1 MTKENIPEFTVT
13 TLSQSIRNT
22 LETEFEY
29 VRVKGEL
36 GRVSRPASGHVYFD
50 LKDDKSIL
58 ASVVWRGTKLTK
70 RDLIEEGN
78 EVVLVG
84 RISSFSGHSKYQ
96 IIVEDI
102 QAAGIGALLAML
114 NKRREKLAAEGIFSE
129 KRKLALPTYPLSIG
143 VITSISGAVIKDILV
158 IVFLLGNMFYQSWS
172 LTLFA
177 FFAFPLAIWPIKKIG
192 KSIRKI
198 TYEIQN
204 EIAKFSNVLAE
215 SIKGIR
221 QVKAYNREEYEK
233 KRAFATINFIKK
245 FFIRSAFVSNRLSPL
260 MEFIGSLAVA
270 VSIYAGG
277 VFVLNESM
285 TTGQFMSFL
294 VSLLLAYQPVKALG
308 NLNISVQEGLAGAER
323 IFSLLDTSLEKSE
336 KHESSKNIKLK
347 GNIKFNDVNFSYTK
361 QKVLNN
367 INLSIECGEKAA
379 FVGLSGSGKSTLI
392 NLLLRFYDNYSG
404 EISIDQKDIKSLSL
418 FDLRENISL
427 ITQETLL
434 FNESILDNIR
444 YGNMSSSDKEIENI
458 AEISGVSKFANQLP
472 GKLNTVV
479 GESGIKLS
487 GGQRQR
493 IAIARALIK
502 NAPIL
507 IMEEATS
514 SLDNLTEK
522 EIQLALDEL
531 MKDKTTIIIAH
542 RLSTIQNADV
552 IFTLE
557 KGSIESKG
565 SHEFLLKNS
574 AVYKKLQLQED
585 ANEH

>member
-1 MTKENIPEFTVT
+1 MGYFNVNKNSVISRLINNYLLNHKITIFIALIMMIISAGATGLHAWLVQPALDEVLINGNKDMLFLIPIAIILVT
-13 TLSQSIRNT
+13 LC
-22 LETEFEY
+22 
-29 VRVKGEL
+29 KG
-36 GRVSRPASGHVYFD
+36 
-50 LKDDKSIL
+50 L
-58 ASVVWRGTKLTK
+58 ATYTHSYQMSKVAHSVIAKL
-70 RDLIEEGN
+70 
-78 EVVLVG
+78 
-84 RISSFSGHSKYQ
+84 
-96 IIVEDI
+96 
-102 QAAGIGALLAML
+102 QAQMF
-114 NKRREKLAAEGIFSE
+114 EKLMY
-129 KRKLALPTYPLSIG
+129 LNLTYFNDSKSGNL
-143 VITSISGAVIKDILV
+143 ISRLINDTYYLRMAIVKSVTAVIKDILV
-158 IVFLLGNMFYQSWS
+158 IIFLLGNMFYQSWS

-177 FFAFPLAIWPIKKIG
+177 FFAFPLAIWPIRKIG

-204 EIAKFSNVLAE
+204 EIAKFSNVLSE

-221 QVKAYNREEYEK
+221 QVKAYNREEFEK
-233 KRAFATINFIKK
+233 TRAFNNIEYIKRN
-245 FFIRSAFVSNRLSPL
+245 FIRSAFISNRLSPL

-277 VFVLNESM
+277 VFVLNETM

-323 IFSLLDTSLEKSE
+323 IFSLLDTSKDKSE
-336 KHESSKNIKLK
+336 KHIESKNINLD
-347 GNIKFNDVNFSYTK
+347 GNIEF
-361 QKVLNN
+361 NN
-367 INLSIECGEKAA
+367 INFSFEENNILKSINLTIESGKKTA

-392 NLLLRFYDNYSG
+392 NLLLRFYDNYTG
-404 EISIDQKDIKSLSL
+404 DIKIDNHDIKSMSL

-444 YGNMSSSDKEIENI
+444 YGNMSSSDKDIEEISRL
-458 AEISGVSKFANQLP
+458 SGVSKFADELP
-472 GKLNTVV
+472 EKLHTVV

-507 IMEEATS
+507 VMDEATS
-514 SLDNLTEK
+514 SLDNLTER
-522 EIQLALDEL
+522 EIQKALDEL

-542 RLSTIQNADV
+542 RLSTIKDADI
-552 IFTLE
+552 IFTIDNGKIE
-557 KGSIESKG
+557 NKGN
-565 SHEFLLKNS
+565 HEHLMENS
-574 AVYKKLQLQED
+574 AVYKKLQLQENS
-585 ANEH
+585 NEN

>member
-1 MTKENIPEFTVT
+1 MKYLNVNRNSVISRLINNYLLSHKFTIFFALIMMIISAGATGLHAWLV
-13 TLSQSIRNT
+13 
-22 LETEFEY
+22 
-29 VRVKGEL
+29 
-36 GRVSRPASGHVYFD
+36 RPALDEVLIRGNKEMLF
-50 LKDDKSIL
+50 LIPIAIIL
-58 ASVVWRGTKLTK
+58 VTLFKGLATYTHSFQMSKVAHSVIAKLQTQM
-70 RDLIEEGN
+70 
-78 EVVLVG
+78 
-84 RISSFSGHSKYQ
+84 F
-96 IIVEDI
+96 
-102 QAAGIGALLAML
+102 
-114 NKRREKLAAEGIFSE
+114 EKLMYLNLSYFNDSKSGNLIS
-129 KRKLALPTYPLSIG
+129 RLINDTYYLRLAIVKSVT
-143 VITSISGAVIKDILV
+143 AVIKDILV
-158 IVFLLGNMFYQSWS
+158 IIFLLANMFYQSWS

-221 QVKAYNREEYEK
+221 QVKAYNMEEYEK
-233 KRAFATINFIKK
+233 KRAFDTIDYIKK

-294 VSLLLAYQPVKALG
+294 VSLLLAYQPLKALG

-323 IFSLLDTSLEKSE
+323 IFSLLDTTQKKSE
-336 KHESSKNIKLK
+336 KHEASKNIKLN
-347 GNIKFNDVNFSYTK
+347 GNIKFNNVNFSYTEH
-361 QKVLNN
+361 KVLNN
-367 INLSIECGEKAA
+367 INLEIESGKKAA

-392 NLLLRFYDNYSG
+392 NLLLRFYDDYNG
-404 EISIDQKDIKSLSL
+404 KISIDEKDIKLLSL
-418 FDLRENISL
+418 FDLRKNISL

-444 YGNMSSSDKEIENI
+444 YGNMSSSDKKIEEI
-458 AEISGVSKFANQLP
+458 AEISGVTKFASQLP
-472 GKLNTVV
+472 NKLNTIV

-507 IMEEATS
+507 IMDEATS

-522 EIQLALDEL
+522 EIQLSLDEL
-531 MKDKTTIIIAH
+531 MKDKTTIVIAH
-542 RLSTIQNADV
+542 RLSTIKNSDV
-552 IFTLE
+552 IFTLD
-557 KGSIESKG
+557 KGSIENQG
-565 SHEFLLKNS
+565 DHEYLIKNS
-574 AVYKKLQLQED
+574 LVYKKLQLQED
-585 ANEH
+585 SYDS

>member
-1 MTKENIPEFTVT
+1 MSSVHKKKRSAIIRLIFDYLITHKFTIFIALLMMIISAAATGLHAWLV
-13 TLSQSIRNT
+13 
-22 LETEFEY
+22 
-29 VRVKGEL
+29 
-36 GRVSRPASGHVYFD
+36 RPALDEVLIKGNKEMLFLIPFAIIMVTLCKGIATYTHSYQMSKVAH
-50 LKDDKSIL
+50 
-58 ASVVWRGTKLTK
+58 SVIAKLQTQM
-70 RDLIEEGN
+70 
-78 EVVLVG
+78 
-84 RISSFSGHSKYQ
+84 F
-96 IIVEDI
+96 
-102 QAAGIGALLAML
+102 
-114 NKRREKLAAEGIFSE
+114 EKLMY
-129 KRKLALPTYPLSIG
+129 LNLTYFNDSKSGNL
-143 VITSISGAVIKDILV
+143 ISRLVNDTYYLRMAIVKSVTAVIKDILV
-158 IVFLLGNMFYQSWS
+158 IIFLLGNMFYQSWS

-233 KRAFATINFIKK
+233 KRAFNTIDYIKK
-245 FFIRSAFVSNRLSPL
+245 YFIRSAFISNRLSPL

-323 IFSLLDTSLEKSE
+323 IFLLLDTSKDQSE
-336 KHESSKNIKLK
+336 KHLESKNINLD
-347 GNIKFNDVNFSYTK
+347 GNIEFNNVNFSYEDNN
-361 QKVLNN
+361 VLKN
-367 INLSIECGEKAA
+367 INLTIESGKKTA

-392 NLLLRFYDNYSG
+392 NLLLRFYDNYNG
-404 EISIDQKDIKSLSL
+404 NIRIDSHDIKSLSL

-444 YGNMSSSDKEIENI
+444 YGDMNCNDKKIEEIANL
-458 AEISGVSKFANQLP
+458 SGVSKFSNKLP
-472 GKLNTVV
+472 NKLHTIV

-507 IMEEATS
+507 VMDEATS
-514 SLDNLTEK
+514 SLDNMTER
-522 EIQLALDEL
+522 EIQNSLDEL

-542 RLSTIQNADV
+542 RLSTIKNADI
-552 IFTLE
+552 IFTIE
-557 KGSIESKG
+557 NGKIENKGNHEYLIE
-565 SHEFLLKNS
+565 NS
-574 AVYKKLQLQED
+574 AVYKKLQLQENS
-585 ANEH
+585 NEN

>member
-1 MTKENIPEFTVT
+1 MGYFNVNKNSVISRLINNYLLNHKITIFIALIMMIISAGATGLHAWLVQPALDEVLINGNKDMLFLIPIAIILVT
-13 TLSQSIRNT
+13 LC
-22 LETEFEY
+22 
-29 VRVKGEL
+29 KG
-36 GRVSRPASGHVYFD
+36 
-50 LKDDKSIL
+50 L
-58 ASVVWRGTKLTK
+58 ATYTHSYQMSKVAHSVIAKL
-70 RDLIEEGN
+70 
-78 EVVLVG
+78 
-84 RISSFSGHSKYQ
+84 
-96 IIVEDI
+96 
-102 QAAGIGALLAML
+102 QAQMF
-114 NKRREKLAAEGIFSE
+114 EKLMY
-129 KRKLALPTYPLSIG
+129 LNLTYFNDSKSGNL
-143 VITSISGAVIKDILV
+143 ISRLINDTYYLRMAIVKSVTAVIKDILV
-158 IVFLLGNMFYQSWS
+158 IIFLLGNMFYQSWS

-192 KSIRKI
+192 ESIRKI

-204 EIAKFSNVLAE
+204 EIAKFSNVLSE

-221 QVKAYNREEYEK
+221 QVKAYNREEFEK
-233 KRAFATINFIKK
+233 KRAFNNIEYIKRN
-245 FFIRSAFVSNRLSPL
+245 FIRSAFISNRLSPL

-277 VFVLNESM
+277 VFVLNETM

-323 IFSLLDTSLEKSE
+323 IFLLLDTSKDKSE
-336 KHESSKNIKLK
+336 KHIGSRNIKLD
-347 GNIKFNDVNFSYTK
+347 GNIEF
-361 QKVLNN
+361 NN
-367 INLSIECGEKAA
+367 INFSFEENNILKNINLTIESGKKTA

-392 NLLLRFYDNYSG
+392 NLLLRFYDNYTG
-404 EISIDQKDIKSLSL
+404 SIKIDNHEIKSLSL

-444 YGNMSSSDKEIENI
+444 YGNISSDDKAIEEI
-458 AEISGVSKFANQLP
+458 AKLSGVSKFSDKLP
-472 GKLNTVV
+472 EKLHTVV

-507 IMEEATS
+507 VMDEATS
-514 SLDNLTEK
+514 SLDNLTER
-522 EIQLALDEL
+522 EIQKALDEL

-542 RLSTIQNADV
+542 RLSTIKNADI
-552 IFTLE
+552 IFTIDNGKIE
-557 KGSIESKG
+557 NKGN
-565 SHEFLLKNS
+565 HEYLMEHS
-574 AVYKKLQLQED
+574 AVYKKLQLQENS
-585 ANEH
+585 NEN

>member
-1 MTKENIPEFTVT
+1 MFSVNQNKRSVISRLIFDYLINHKFTIFIALLMMIISAAATGLHAWLV
-13 TLSQSIRNT
+13 
-22 LETEFEY
+22 
-29 VRVKGEL
+29 
-36 GRVSRPASGHVYFD
+36 RPALDEV
-50 LKDDKSIL
+50 
-58 ASVVWRGTKLTK
+58 
-70 RDLIEEGN
+70 LIKGN
-78 EVVLVG
+78 KEMLFL
-84 RISSFSGHSKYQ
+84 IPFAI
-96 IIVEDI
+96 IIVTLCK
-102 QAAGIGALLAML
+102 GIATYAHSYQMSKVAHSVIAKLQTQMF
-114 NKRREKLAAEGIFSE
+114 EKLMY
-129 KRKLALPTYPLSIG
+129 LNLTYFNDSKSGNL
-143 VITSISGAVIKDILV
+143 ISRLVNDTYYLRMAIVKSVTAVIKDILV
-158 IVFLLGNMFYQSWS
+158 IIFLLANMFYQSWS

-323 IFSLLDTSLEKSE
+323 IFSLLDTPLDKSE
-336 KHESSKNIKLK
+336 KHEASKNIKLN
-347 GNIKFNDVNFSYTK
+347 GNIEFKDVNFSYTQ

-367 INLSIECGEKAA
+367 INLTIDSRKKTA
-379 FVGLSGSGKSTLI
+379 FVGMSGSGKSTLI
-392 NLLLRFYDNYSG
+392 NLLLRFYDNYKG
-404 EISIDQKDIKSLSL
+404 TIKIDQKDIKSLSL

-444 YGNMSSSDKEIENI
+444 YGNMSTSNQKIQEI
-458 AEISGVSKFANQLP
+458 ADISGVSKFADQLP
-472 GKLNTVV
+472 DKLNTIV

-502 NAPIL
+502 DAPIL
-507 IMEEATS
+507 IMDEATS

-522 EIQLALDEL
+522 EIQSALDEL

-542 RLSTIQNADV
+542 RLSTIKNAD
-552 IFTLE
+552 IIYTLE
-557 KGSIESKG
+557 KGIVESNG
-565 SHEFLLKNS
+565 NHEYLIKNS

-585 ANEH
+585 SNDN

>member
-1 MTKENIPEFTVT
+1 MKYFNVNKNSVISRLINNYLLGHKT
-13 TLSQSIRNT
+13 TI
-22 LETEFEY
+22 F
-29 VRVKGEL
+29 
-36 GRVSRPASGHVYFD
+36 
-50 LKDDKSIL
+50 I
-58 ASVVWRGTKLTK
+58 
-70 RDLIEEGN
+70 
-78 EVVLVG
+78 
-84 RISSFSGHSKYQ
+84 
-96 IIVEDI
+96 
-102 QAAGIGALLAML
+102 ALLMMIISAGATGLHAWLVQPALDEVLIKGNTDML
-114 NKRREKLAAEGIFSE
+114 LLIPIAIILVTLCKGLATYTHSYQMSKVAHSVIAKLQAQMFEKLMY
-129 KRKLALPTYPLSIG
+129 LNLTYFNDSKSGNL
-143 VITSISGAVIKDILV
+143 ISRLINDTYFLRMAIVKSVTAVIKDILV

-177 FFAFPLAIWPIKKIG
+177 FFAFPLAIWPIRKIG

-204 EIAKFSNVLAE
+204 EIAKFSNVLSE

-221 QVKAYNREEYEK
+221 QVKAYNREEFEK
-233 KRAFATINFIKK
+233 KRAFKNIEYIKRN
-245 FFIRSAFVSNRLSPL
+245 FIRSAFISNRLSPL

-323 IFSLLDTSLEKSE
+323 IFFLLDTSKDKSE
-336 KHESSKNIKLK
+336 KHLESKNINLD
-347 GNIKFNDVNFSYTK
+347 GNIEF
-361 QKVLNN
+361 NN
-367 INLSIECGEKAA
+367 INFSFEENNVLKSINLTIESGKKTA

-392 NLLLRFYDNYSG
+392 NLLLRFYDNYTG
-404 EISIDQKDIKSLSL
+404 DIKIDNHNIKSLSL

-444 YGNMSSSDKEIENI
+444 YGNMSCDDKKIQEI
-458 AEISGVSKFANQLP
+458 ATLSGVSKFTDKLP
-472 GKLNTVV
+472 EKLHTVV

-493 IAIARALIK
+493 IAIARALVK

-507 IMEEATS
+507 VMDEATS
-514 SLDNLTEK
+514 SLDNLTER
-522 EIQLALDEL
+522 EIQNALDEL

-542 RLSTIQNADV
+542 RLSTVKDADI
-552 IFTLE
+552 IFTIE
-557 KGSIESKG
+557 NGKVENKGN
-565 SHEFLLKNS
+565 HEYLMENS
-574 AVYKKLQLQED
+574 AVYKKLQLQENS
-585 ANEH
+585 NEN

>member
-1 MTKENIPEFTVT
+1 MYSEYKNKKSVINRLIFDYLLNHKFTIIFALLMMVISAAAT
-13 TLSQSIRNT
+13 GLHAW
-22 LETEFEY
+22 L
-29 VRVKGEL
+29 V
-36 GRVSRPASGHVYFD
+36 RPALDEVLIKGNKEMLF
-50 LKDDKSIL
+50 LIPL
-58 ASVVWRGTKLTK
+58 A
-70 RDLIEEGN
+70 I
-78 EVVLVG
+78 
-84 RISSFSGHSKYQ
+84 
-96 IIVEDI
+96 IIVTLCK
-102 QAAGIGALLAML
+102 GIATYTHSFQMSKVAHSVIAKLQTHMF
-114 NKRREKLAAEGIFSE
+114 EKLMYLNLNYFNESKSGNLIS
-129 KRKLALPTYPLSIG
+129 RLINDTYYLRLAIVKSVT
-143 VITSISGAVIKDILV
+143 AVIKDILV
-158 IVFLLGNMFYQSWS
+158 IIFLLANMFYQSWS

-233 KRAFATINFIKK
+233 KRAFETINFIKK

-323 IFSLLDTSLEKSE
+323 IFLLLDTPLEKSE
-336 KHESSKNIKLK
+336 KHEVSSNIKLN
-347 GNIKFNDVNFSYTK
+347 GNIEFKDVNFSYSE
-361 QKVLNN
+361 QKILNN
-367 INLSIECGEKAA
+367 INLTIDSGKKTA
-379 FVGLSGSGKSTLI
+379 FVGMSGSGKSTLI
-392 NLLLRFYDNYSG
+392 NLLLRFYDHYKG
-404 EISIDQKDIKSLSL
+404 TIKIDQKDIKSLSL

-434 FNESILDNIR
+434 LNESILDNIR
-444 YGNMSSSDKEIENI
+444 YGNMSSNDDEIQEI
-458 AEISGVSKFANQLP
+458 ADISGVSKFADQLP
-472 GKLNTVV
+472 DKLNTIV

-502 NAPIL
+502 DAPIL
-507 IMEEATS
+507 IMDEATS

-522 EIQLALDEL
+522 EIQSALDEL

-542 RLSTIQNADV
+542 RLSTIQNADI

-557 KGSIESKG
+557 KGIIESNG
-565 SHEFLLKNS
+565 DHEYLIKNS

-585 ANEH
+585 YNDN

>member
-1 MTKENIPEFTVT
+1 MKYFNVNKNSVISRLINNYLLGYKFTIFIALLMMIISAGATGLHAWLV
-13 TLSQSIRNT
+13 
-22 LETEFEY
+22 
-29 VRVKGEL
+29 
-36 GRVSRPASGHVYFD
+36 RPALDEVLIKGN
-50 LKDDKSIL
+50 KDML
-58 ASVVWRGTKLTK
+58 L
-70 RDLIEEGN
+70 LIP
-78 EVVLVG
+78 
-84 RISSFSGHSKYQ
+84 IAI
-96 IIVEDI
+96 IIVTLCK
-102 QAAGIGALLAML
+102 GLATYTHSFQMSKVAHSVIAKL
-114 NKRREKLAAEGIFSE
+114 QTQMFEKLMYLNLTYFNDSKSGNLISRLINDTYYLRAAIVKSV
-129 KRKLALPTYPLSIG
+129 T
-143 VITSISGAVIKDILV
+143 AVIKDILV
-158 IVFLLGNMFYQSWS
+158 IIFLLGNMFYQSWS

-204 EIAKFSNVLAE
+204 EIAKFSNVLTE

-233 KRAFATINFIKK
+233 KRAFDTINFIKK
-245 FFIRSAFVSNRLSPL
+245 FFIKSAFVSNRLSPL

-277 VFVLNESM
+277 VFVLNENM

-323 IFSLLDTSLEKSE
+323 IFSLLDTPNDKSE
-336 KHESSKNIKLK
+336 KHEEPKNIKLK
-347 GNIKFNDVNFSYTK
+347 GNIEYNNINFSYGENI
-361 QKVLNN
+361 VLNN
-367 INLSIECGEKAA
+367 INLTIESGKKTA

-392 NLLLRFYDNYSG
+392 NLLLRFYDDYGGDIN
-404 EISIDQKDIKSLSL
+404 IDQKNIKSLSL

-434 FNESILDNIR
+434 FNESILDNIK
-444 YGNMSSSDKEIENI
+444 YGDMSCSDEKIQEIANL
-458 AEISGVSKFANQLP
+458 SGVNKFANKLP
-472 GKLNTVV
+472 NNLNTIV

-493 IAIARALIK
+493 IAIARALVK

-507 IMEEATS
+507 IMDEATS
-514 SLDNLTEK
+514 SLDNLTER
-522 EIQLALDEL
+522 EIQSALDEL
-531 MKDKTTIIIAH
+531 MKNKTTIIIAH

-552 IFTLE
+552 IYTIE
-557 KGSIESKG
+557 NGKIESKG
-565 SHEFLLKNS
+565 NHEYLIKNS
-574 AVYKKLQLQED
+574 VVYKKLQMQEKS
-585 ANEH
+585 NEN

>member
-1 MTKENIPEFTVT
+1 MGYFNVNKNSVISRLINNYLLNHKITIFIALIMMIISAGATGLHAWLVQPALDEVLINGNKDMLFLIPIAIILVT
-13 TLSQSIRNT
+13 LCKGLATYTHSYQMSKVAHSIIAKLQSQM
-22 LETEFEY
+22 F
-29 VRVKGEL
+29 
-36 GRVSRPASGHVYFD
+36 
-50 LKDDKSIL
+50 
-58 ASVVWRGTKLTK
+58 
-70 RDLIEEGN
+70 
-78 EVVLVG
+78 
-84 RISSFSGHSKYQ
+84 
-96 IIVEDI
+96 
-102 QAAGIGALLAML
+102 
-114 NKRREKLAAEGIFSE
+114 EKLMY
-129 KRKLALPTYPLSIG
+129 LNLTYFNDSKSGNL
-143 VITSISGAVIKDILV
+143 ISRLINDTYYLRMAIVKSVTAVIKDILV
-158 IVFLLGNMFYQSWS
+158 IIFLLGNMFYQSWS

-177 FFAFPLAIWPIKKIG
+177 FFAFPLAIWPIRKIG

-204 EIAKFSNVLAE
+204 EIAKFSNLLAE

-221 QVKAYNREEYEK
+221 QVKAYNREEFEK
-233 KRAFATINFIKK
+233 KRAFNNIDYIKK
-245 FFIRSAFVSNRLSPL
+245 YFIRSAFVSNRLSPL

-277 VFVLNESM
+277 VFVLNETM

-323 IFSLLDTSLEKSE
+323 IFLLLDTSKDKSE
-336 KHESSKNIKLK
+336 KHLEPNNIILD
-347 GNIKFNDVNFSYTK
+347 GNIEFNNVNFSYEK
-361 QKVLNN
+361 NNILNN
-367 INLSIECGEKAA
+367 INLTIESGKKTA

-392 NLLLRFYDNYSG
+392 NLLLRFYDNYTG
-404 EISIDQKDIKSLSL
+404 NIKIDNHDIKSLSL

-444 YGNMSSSDKEIENI
+444 YGNMSCDDKKIEEI
-458 AEISGVSKFANQLP
+458 AKLSGVNKFTDKLP
-472 GKLNTVV
+472 KKLHTIV

-507 IMEEATS
+507 VMDEATS
-514 SLDNLTEK
+514 SLDNLTER
-522 EIQLALDEL
+522 EIQNALDEL

-542 RLSTIQNADV
+542 RLSTIKNADI
-552 IFTLE
+552 IFTIE
-557 KGSIESKG
+557 NGNIENKGN
-565 SHEFLLKNS
+565 HEHLIKNS
-574 AVYKKLQLQED
+574 AVYKKLQLQENS
-585 ANEH
+585 NEN

>member
-1 MTKENIPEFTVT
+1 MKYFNVNKNSVISRLINNYLLGHKT
-13 TLSQSIRNT
+13 TI
-22 LETEFEY
+22 F
-29 VRVKGEL
+29 
-36 GRVSRPASGHVYFD
+36 
-50 LKDDKSIL
+50 I
-58 ASVVWRGTKLTK
+58 
-70 RDLIEEGN
+70 
-78 EVVLVG
+78 
-84 RISSFSGHSKYQ
+84 
-96 IIVEDI
+96 
-102 QAAGIGALLAML
+102 ALLMMIISAGATGLHAWLVQPALDEVLIKGNTDML
-114 NKRREKLAAEGIFSE
+114 LLIPIAIILVTLCKGLATYTHSYQMSKVAHSVIAKLQAQMFEKLMY
-129 KRKLALPTYPLSIG
+129 LNLTYFNDSKSGNL
-143 VITSISGAVIKDILV
+143 ISRLINDTYFLRMAIVKSVTAVIKDILV

-177 FFAFPLAIWPIKKIG
+177 FFAFPLAIWPIRKIG

-204 EIAKFSNVLAE
+204 EIAKFSNVLSE

-221 QVKAYNREEYEK
+221 QVKAYNREEFEK
-233 KRAFATINFIKK
+233 KRAFNNIEYIKRN
-245 FFIRSAFVSNRLSPL
+245 FIRSAFISNRLSPL

-323 IFSLLDTSLEKSE
+323 IFLLLDTSKGKSE
-336 KHESSKNIKLK
+336 KHLESKNINLD
-347 GNIKFNDVNFSYTK
+347 GNIEF
-361 QKVLNN
+361 NN
-367 INLSIECGEKAA
+367 INFSFEENNVLKSINLTIESGKKTA

-392 NLLLRFYDNYSG
+392 NLLLRFYDNYTG
-404 EISIDQKDIKSLSL
+404 DIKIDNHNIKSLSL

-444 YGNMSSSDKEIENI
+444 YGNMSCDDKKIQEI
-458 AEISGVSKFANQLP
+458 ATLSGVSKFTDKLP
-472 GKLNTVV
+472 EKLHTVV

-493 IAIARALIK
+493 IAIARALVK

-507 IMEEATS
+507 VMDEATS
-514 SLDNLTEK
+514 SLDNLTER
-522 EIQLALDEL
+522 EIQNALDEL
-531 MKDKTTIIIAH
+531 MKNKTTIIIAH
-542 RLSTIQNADV
+542 RLSTVKDADI
-552 IFTLE
+552 IFTIE
-557 KGSIESKG
+557 NGKVENKGNHKYLME
-565 SHEFLLKNS
+565 NS
-574 AVYKKLQLQED
+574 AVYKKLQLQENS
-585 ANEH
+585 NEN

>member
-1 MTKENIPEFTVT
+1 MGYFNVNKNSVISRLISNYLLDHKITIFIALIMMIISAGATGLHAWLVQPALDEVLINGNKDMLFLIPVAIILVT
-13 TLSQSIRNT
+13 L
-22 LETEFEY
+22 F
-29 VRVKGEL
+29 KG
-36 GRVSRPASGHVYFD
+36 
-50 LKDDKSIL
+50 L
-58 ASVVWRGTKLTK
+58 ATYTHSYQMSKVAHSVIAKL
-70 RDLIEEGN
+70 
-78 EVVLVG
+78 
-84 RISSFSGHSKYQ
+84 
-96 IIVEDI
+96 
-102 QAAGIGALLAML
+102 QAQMF
-114 NKRREKLAAEGIFSE
+114 EKLMY
-129 KRKLALPTYPLSIG
+129 LNLTYFNDSKSGNL
-143 VITSISGAVIKDILV
+143 ISRLINDTYYLRMAIVKSVTAVIKDILV
-158 IVFLLGNMFYQSWS
+158 IIFLLGNMFYQSWS

-177 FFAFPLAIWPIKKIG
+177 FFAFPLAIWPIRKIG

-204 EIAKFSNVLAE
+204 EIAKFSNVLSE

-221 QVKAYNREEYEK
+221 QVKAYNREEFEK
-233 KRAFATINFIKK
+233 TRAFNNIEYIKRN
-245 FFIRSAFVSNRLSPL
+245 FIRSAFISNRLSPL

-277 VFVLNESM
+277 VFVLNETM

-323 IFSLLDTSLEKSE
+323 IFSLLDTSKDKSE
-336 KHESSKNIKLK
+336 KHLESKKINLD
-347 GNIKFNDVNFSYTK
+347 GNIEF
-361 QKVLNN
+361 NN
-367 INLSIECGEKAA
+367 INFSFEENNILKSINLTIESGKKTA

-392 NLLLRFYDNYSG
+392 NLLLRFYDNYTG
-404 EISIDQKDIKSLSL
+404 DIKIDNHDIKSISL

-444 YGNMSSSDKEIENI
+444 YGNMSSSDKDIE
-458 AEISGVSKFANQLP
+458 EISKLAGVSKFVDELP
-472 GKLNTVV
+472 EKLHTVV

-507 IMEEATS
+507 VMDEATS

-522 EIQLALDEL
+522 EIQKALDEL

-542 RLSTIQNADV
+542 RLSTIKDADI
-552 IFTLE
+552 IFTIDNGKIE
-557 KGSIESKG
+557 NKGNHKYLME
-565 SHEFLLKNS
+565 NS
-574 AVYKKLQLQED
+574 AVYKKLQLQENL
-585 ANEH
+585 NEI

>member
-1 MTKENIPEFTVT
+1 MGYFNISKNSVISRLINNYLLSHKVT
-13 TLSQSIRNT
+13 I
-22 LETEFEY
+22 F
-29 VRVKGEL
+29 
-36 GRVSRPASGHVYFD
+36 
-50 LKDDKSIL
+50 I
-58 ASVVWRGTKLTK
+58 
-70 RDLIEEGN
+70 
-78 EVVLVG
+78 
-84 RISSFSGHSKYQ
+84 
-96 IIVEDI
+96 
-102 QAAGIGALLAML
+102 ALLMMIISAGATGLHAWLVQPALDEVLIKGNKDML
-114 NKRREKLAAEGIFSE
+114 FLIPFAIILVTLFKGLATYTHSYQMSKVAHSVIAKLQSQMFEKLMY
-129 KRKLALPTYPLSIG
+129 LNLTYFNDSKSGNL
-143 VITSISGAVIKDILV
+143 ISRLINDTYYLRMAIVKSVTAVIKDILV
-158 IVFLLGNMFYQSWS
+158 IIFLLGNMFYQSWS

-204 EIAKFSNVLAE
+204 EIAKFSNVLSE

-221 QVKAYNREEYEK
+221 QVKAYNREEFEK
-233 KRAFATINFIKK
+233 KRAFNNIEYIKRN
-245 FFIRSAFVSNRLSPL
+245 FIRSAFISNRLSPL

-277 VFVLNESM
+277 VFVLNETM

-323 IFSLLDTSLEKSE
+323 IFLLLDTSEDKSE
-336 KHESSKNIKLK
+336 KHIESKNINLD
-347 GNIKFNDVNFSYTK
+347 GNIEF
-361 QKVLNN
+361 NN
-367 INLSIECGEKAA
+367 INFSFEENNILKNINLTIESGKKTA

-392 NLLLRFYDNYSG
+392 NLLLRFYDDYSG
-404 EISIDQKDIKSLSL
+404 DIKIDNHNIQLLSL

-444 YGNMSSSDKEIENI
+444 YGNMSCDDKKIEEI
-458 AEISGVSKFANQLP
+458 ATLSGVNKFADKLP
-472 GKLNTVV
+472 EKLLTVV

-507 IMEEATS
+507 VMDEATS
-514 SLDNLTEK
+514 SLDNMTER
-522 EIQLALDEL
+522 EIQKALDEL

-542 RLSTIQNADV
+542 RLSTIKDADI
-552 IFTLE
+552 IFTIDNGKIE
-557 KGSIESKG
+557 NKGNHKHLME
-565 SHEFLLKNS
+565 HS
-574 AVYKKLQLQED
+574 AVYKKLQLQEKS
-585 ANEH
+585 NEN

>member
-1 MTKENIPEFTVT
+1 MSSVHKKKRSAIIRLIFDYLITHKFTIFIALLMMIISAAATGLHAWLV
-13 TLSQSIRNT
+13 
-22 LETEFEY
+22 
-29 VRVKGEL
+29 
-36 GRVSRPASGHVYFD
+36 RPALDEV
-50 LKDDKSIL
+50 
-58 ASVVWRGTKLTK
+58 
-70 RDLIEEGN
+70 LIKGN
-78 EVVLVG
+78 KEMLFL
-84 RISSFSGHSKYQ
+84 IPFAI
-96 IIVEDI
+96 IIVTLCK
-102 QAAGIGALLAML
+102 GIATYTHSYQMSKVAHSVIAKLQTQMF
-114 NKRREKLAAEGIFSE
+114 EKLMY
-129 KRKLALPTYPLSIG
+129 LNLTYFNDSKSGNL
-143 VITSISGAVIKDILV
+143 ISRLVNDTYYLRMAIVKSVTAVIKDILV
-158 IVFLLGNMFYQSWS
+158 IIFLLGNMFYQSWS

-233 KRAFATINFIKK
+233 KRAFNTIDYIKK
-245 FFIRSAFVSNRLSPL
+245 YFIRSAFISNRLSPL

-323 IFSLLDTSLEKSE
+323 IFLLLDTSKDKSE
-336 KHESSKNIKLK
+336 KHLESKNINLD
-347 GNIKFNDVNFSYTK
+347 GNIEFNNVNFSYEDNN
-361 QKVLNN
+361 VLKN
-367 INLSIECGEKAA
+367 INLTIESGKKTA

-392 NLLLRFYDNYSG
+392 NLLLRFYDNYNG
-404 EISIDQKDIKSLSL
+404 NIRIDSHDIKSLSL

-444 YGNMSSSDKEIENI
+444 YGDMNCNDKKIEEIANL
-458 AEISGVSKFANQLP
+458 SGVSKFSNKLP
-472 GKLNTVV
+472 NKLHTIV

-507 IMEEATS
+507 VMDEATS
-514 SLDNLTEK
+514 SLDNMTER
-522 EIQLALDEL
+522 EIQNSLDEL

-542 RLSTIQNADV
+542 RLSTIKNADI
-552 IFTLE
+552 IFTIE
-557 KGSIESKG
+557 NGKIENKGNHEYLIE
-565 SHEFLLKNS
+565 NS
-574 AVYKKLQLQED
+574 AVYKKLQLQENS
-585 ANEH
+585 NEN

>member
-1 MTKENIPEFTVT
+1 MGYFNVSKNSVISRLINNYLLSHKVT
-13 TLSQSIRNT
+13 I
-22 LETEFEY
+22 F
-29 VRVKGEL
+29 
-36 GRVSRPASGHVYFD
+36 
-50 LKDDKSIL
+50 I
-58 ASVVWRGTKLTK
+58 
-70 RDLIEEGN
+70 
-78 EVVLVG
+78 
-84 RISSFSGHSKYQ
+84 
-96 IIVEDI
+96 
-102 QAAGIGALLAML
+102 ALLMMIISAGATGLHAWLVQPALDEVLIKGNKDML
-114 NKRREKLAAEGIFSE
+114 FLIPVAIILVTLCKGLATYTHSYQMSKVAHSVIAKLQSQMFEKLMY
-129 KRKLALPTYPLSIG
+129 LNLTYFNDSKSGNL
-143 VITSISGAVIKDILV
+143 ISRLINDTYYLRMAIVKSVTAVIKDILV
-158 IVFLLGNMFYQSWS
+158 IIFLLGNMFYQSWS

-204 EIAKFSNVLAE
+204 EIAKFSNVLSE

-221 QVKAYNREEYEK
+221 QVKAYNREEFEK
-233 KRAFATINFIKK
+233 KRAFNNIEYIKRN
-245 FFIRSAFVSNRLSPL
+245 FIRSAFISNRLSPL

-277 VFVLNESM
+277 VFVLNETM

-323 IFSLLDTSLEKSE
+323 IFLLLDTSKDKSE
-336 KHESSKNIKLK
+336 KHIESKNINLD
-347 GNIKFNDVNFSYTK
+347 GNIEF
-361 QKVLNN
+361 NN
-367 INLSIECGEKAA
+367 INFSFEENNILKNINLTIESGEKTA

-392 NLLLRFYDNYSG
+392 NLLLRFYDDYSG
-404 EISIDQKDIKSLSL
+404 DIKIDNHNIKSLSL

-444 YGNMSSSDKEIENI
+444 YGNMSCDDKEIEEI
-458 AEISGVSKFANQLP
+458 ATLSGVNKFADKLP
-472 GKLNTVV
+472 EKLHTVV

-507 IMEEATS
+507 VMDEATS
-514 SLDNLTEK
+514 SLDNMTER
-522 EIQLALDEL
+522 EIQKALDEL

-542 RLSTIQNADV
+542 RLSTIKDADI
-552 IFTLE
+552 IFTIDNGKIE
-557 KGSIESKG
+557 NKGN
-565 SHEFLLKNS
+565 HEHLMEHS
-574 AVYKKLQLQED
+574 AVYKKLQLQEKS
-585 ANEH
+585 NEN

>member
-1 MTKENIPEFTVT
+1 MEYLNVNKNSVISRLINNYLLNHKITIFIALIMMIISAGATGLHAWLVQPALDEVLINGNKDMLFLIPIAIILVT
-13 TLSQSIRNT
+13 LC
-22 LETEFEY
+22 
-29 VRVKGEL
+29 KG
-36 GRVSRPASGHVYFD
+36 
-50 LKDDKSIL
+50 L
-58 ASVVWRGTKLTK
+58 ATYTHSYQMSKVAHSVIAKL
-70 RDLIEEGN
+70 
-78 EVVLVG
+78 
-84 RISSFSGHSKYQ
+84 
-96 IIVEDI
+96 
-102 QAAGIGALLAML
+102 QAQMF
-114 NKRREKLAAEGIFSE
+114 EKLMY
-129 KRKLALPTYPLSIG
+129 LNLTYFNDSKSGNL
-143 VITSISGAVIKDILV
+143 ISRLINDTYYLRMAIVKSVTAVIKDILV
-158 IVFLLGNMFYQSWS
+158 IIFLLGNMFYQSWS

-177 FFAFPLAIWPIKKIG
+177 FFAFPLAIWPIRKIG

-204 EIAKFSNVLAE
+204 EIAKFSNVLSE

-221 QVKAYNREEYEK
+221 QVKAYNREEFEK
-233 KRAFATINFIKK
+233 KRAFNNIEYIKRN
-245 FFIRSAFVSNRLSPL
+245 FIRSAFISNRLSPL

-277 VFVLNESM
+277 VFVLNETM

-323 IFSLLDTSLEKSE
+323 IFSLLDTSKDKSE
-336 KHESSKNIKLK
+336 KHIESKNINLD
-347 GNIKFNDVNFSYTK
+347 GNIEF
-361 QKVLNN
+361 NN
-367 INLSIECGEKAA
+367 INFSFEEINILKSINLTIESGKKTA

-392 NLLLRFYDNYSG
+392 NLLLRFYDNYTG
-404 EISIDQKDIKSLSL
+404 DIKIDNHDIKSMSL

-444 YGNMSSSDKEIENI
+444 YGNISSSDKDIEEISRL
-458 AEISGVSKFANQLP
+458 SGVSKFADELP
-472 GKLNTVV
+472 EKLHTVV

-507 IMEEATS
+507 VMDEATS
-514 SLDNLTEK
+514 SLDNLTER
-522 EIQLALDEL
+522 EIQKALDEL

-542 RLSTIQNADV
+542 RLSTIKDADI
-552 IFTLE
+552 IFTIDNGKIE
-557 KGSIESKG
+557 NKGN
-565 SHEFLLKNS
+565 HEHLMENS
-574 AVYKKLQLQED
+574 AVYKKLQLQENS
-585 ANEH
+585 NEN